1 MSENLLCVDTFIITF
16 LKKENILKAFE
27 SKYIGYYIR
36 KTLKE
41 NFKK

>member
-1 MSENLLCVDTFIITF
+1 MSENLLCVDTFIIT

-36 KTLKE
+36 KSLKE